1 MAQSR
6 LARLIGELRVAPS
19 RAQAEAALARLRVVR
34 DPAGSTIEIRD
45 RDDAAVARET
55 LGSLRGGETAI
66 VHITRG
72 VYMGIPTSAA
82 RARLLVAARDAARD
96 AVLVHVPV
104 VDDGTHVSRAIL
116 DAPRRI
122 LRRVGAA
129 VPEPGDR
136 FERGR
141 LVHCFF
147 DDEAL
152 LDEFARADLVVTKR
166 DGFSFV
172 LKRAGADEEQRPRER
187 ADSFTIE
194 LARVVPLVPAVD
206 RARRNE
212 TPERALAAIRAMGGA
227 RITRG
232 PIGRARLRRAVGWVD
247 ALMPG
252 GASCYRRIL
261 LEVALD
267 GGAARETVVFGLDVG
282 ATGHVAFDGREERTF
297 DVSFAIPAEGSPAE
311 ASDSGV

>member
-1 MAQSR
+1 MARSR

-34 DPAGSTIEIRD
+34 DPTGGTLEIRD
-45 RDDAAVARET
+45 RDDAADTRET
-55 LGSLRGGETAI
+55 IGSLRDGEAAI
-66 VHITRG
+66 VRITRG
-72 VYMGIPTSAA
+72 VYAGLPTAAA
-82 RARLLVAARDAARD
+82 RTRLLEAAREAARD

-116 DAPRRI
+116 DAPRRL
-122 LRRVGAA
+122 LRRVGAP

-136 FERGR
+136 LERGR

-152 LDEFARADLVVTKR
+152 LDEFARAHLVVTKR
-166 DGFSFV
+166 DRYSFV
-172 LKRAGADEEQRPRER
+172 LERARETPRPREN

-194 LARVVPLVPAVD
+194 LARVVPLVLTVD
-206 RARRNE
+206 HARRNE
-212 TPERALAAIRAMGGA
+212 TPQRALAAIRAMGEA
-227 RITRG
+227 QISRG

-247 ALMPG
+247 AMMPG

-282 ATGHVAFDGREERTF
+282 ATGHVAFEGREERRF
-297 DVSFAIPAEGSPAE
+297 DVSFAIPAD
-311 ASDSGV
+311 ASRAD